1 MFDATILDQLFLEAK
16 QVGNEA
22 ELLTAFLNSVR
33 AIVEGDRDFII
44 TTLYYHDIQ
53 IYNWKHI
60 SVYQEI
66 LLRVGY
72 TRLLLILEGWQA

>member
-33 AIVEGDRDFII
+33 AIVEGDRHFII
-44 TTLYYHDIQ
+44 ATLYYHDIQ
-53 IYNWKHI
+53 N
-60 SVYQEI
+60 
-66 LLRVGY
+66 L
-72 TRLLLILEGWQA
+72 